1 MQQTLQCLATSL
13 FSQIGLQN
21 TKKYSMYKLAHQMYE
36 LMMLTTLLHTLL
48 SYETNHFT
56 TRLKLSAKVKYKFL

>member
-1 MQQTLQCLATSL
+1 
-13 FSQIGLQN
+13 
-21 TKKYSMYKLAHQMYE
+21 MYE